1 VVRDSIVERARL
13 TFGTPL
19 KGSSVPNSPAGLF
32 RSCRFA
38 YAEDLQP
45 RRVFLGNVPDKIYAF
60 DIALRRIALG
70 EID

>member
-1 VVRDSIVERARL
+1 MSASVDGDLVRVLIDLGVSRWNWTE
-13 TFGTPL
+13 T
-19 KGSSVPNSPAGLF
+19 